1 MFNIIYYHKYVVL
14 KVLFK
19 IIKTLI
25 NFIEG
30 ELDKLQVPVG
40 GDQLTRVRLE
50 GTKSVRKGGYNAVK
64 KFDHLNYLIIEL
76 F

>member
-1 MFNIIYYHKYVVL
+1 MVL
-14 KVLFK
+14 KVLFE

-50 GTKSVRKGGYNAVK
+50 GSKSVRKDGYNAVK

>member
-1 MFNIIYYHKYVVL
+1 MEL

-25 NFIEG
+25 KFIEG

-50 GTKSVRKGGYNAVK
+50 GTKSVRKGAYTAVK
-64 KFDHLNYLIIEL
+64 
-76 F
+76 

>member
-1 MFNIIYYHKYVVL
+1 MFNISYYHKYVVL

-25 NFIEG
+25 KFIEG

-40 GDQLTRVRLE
+40 DDQLTRVRLE
-50 GTKSVRKGGYNAVK
+50 GRKSVRKGAYTAVK
-64 KFDHLNYLIIEL
+64 
-76 F
+76 